1 MKYKVTLLWRGL
13 CVAYILNIY
22 DAEFSRPKKEKKV
35 GEGSTMIPVFPH
47 VDMDT
52 PDLASR
58 ELNYNDVP
66 ALRYVIPRTCTLI
79 TYLCV

>member
-1 MKYKVTLLWRGL
+1 MFGKLLVG
-13 CVAYILNIY
+13 
-22 DAEFSRPKKEKKV
+22 FGRPKKEKKV

-58 ELNYNDVP
+58 TLNYNDVP
-66 ALRYVIPRTCTLI
+66 KLRWGAKIRYILKSVS
-79 TYLCV
+79 